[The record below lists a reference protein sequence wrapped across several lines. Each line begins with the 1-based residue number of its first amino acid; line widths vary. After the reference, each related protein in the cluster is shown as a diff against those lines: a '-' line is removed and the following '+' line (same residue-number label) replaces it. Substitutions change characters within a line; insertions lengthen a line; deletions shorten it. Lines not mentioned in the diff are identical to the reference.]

1 MRLPEKFKTRMEI
14 LLKDE
19 WQELLRAWEGPA
31 YQGLRVNTLKIGAQ
45 TFQAKAPF
53 SLEPVPWAPEGFYIS
68 GQERPAK
75 HPYYQAGLFYLQEPS
90 AMAPVVCLGIE
101 PGDRVLDLCAAPGG
115 KSTQIA
121 ARLKGRGMLVS
132 NDNSPERV
140 KTLVWN
146 LEHWGAENVVV
157 TNEEP
162 GRLCDYFRHYFN
174 KILVDAP
181 CSGEGMFRKDERAV
195 KSWEEYSSKNCSVMQ
210 KDILG
215 QAAAMLCQGGKILY
229 STCTFSPEENEEI
242 IAEFLDKYPEF
253 TVEELPQDYGWA
265 PGRPDWLGGQEAK
278 KDELYKVRR
287 LWPHKINGEGHFM
300 ALLKKNGAEKNA
312 MEKNDNSVDILY
324 VSDEKIPELLAF
336 SEENL
341 TESLKGPF
349 YLQQNYVYQYPAGLP
364 DLKGLRVPRPGWFV
378 GINRNNRFE
387 PSQALAM
394 GLKRSAAIRSI
405 SFALG
410 DPEVERYLKRE
421 TLMVGGEKGWTLVC
435 LEDFPLGWG
444 KQTGDY
450 IKNYYPPRWR
460 IME

>member
-1 MRLPEKFKTRMEI
+1 MRLPEKFITRMEI

-31 YQGLRVNTLKIGAQ
+31 FQGLRVNTLKIGIKE
-45 TFQAKAPF
+45 FEVKAPF
-53 SLEPVPWAPEGFYIS
+53 SLKPVPWAPEGFYIS

-75 HPYYQAGLFYLQEPS
+75 HPYYYAGLFYLQEPS

-101 PGDRVLDLCAAPGG
+101 PGDKVLDLCAAPGG

-121 ARLKGRGMLVS
+121 ARLKGQGLLVS
-132 NDNSPERV
+132 NDNNQERA
-140 KTLVWN
+140 KALVWN
-146 LEHWGAENVVV
+146 LERWGAPNVVV

-162 GRLCDYFRHYFN
+162 ERLSGCFRNYFN

-215 QAAAMLCQGGKILY
+215 QAAEMLLPGGKILY

-242 IAEFLDKYPEF
+242 IAEFLDKHPEF
-253 TVEELPQDYGWA
+253 TVEELPQGYGWA
-265 PGRPDWLGGQEAK
+265 PGRPDWLDGQNLK
-278 KDELYKVRR
+278 KDELYKARR
-287 LWPHKINGEGHFM
+287 LWPHKISGEGHFM
-300 ALLKKNGAEKNA
+300 ALLKKNAAAKNGESEDCINMA
-312 MEKNDNSVDILY
+312 
-324 VSDEKIPELLAF
+324 DEKIPALSSFL
-336 SEENL
+336 EENL
-341 TESLKGPF
+341 NEPLKGPF
-349 YLQQNYVYQYPAGLP
+349 SVQGNYVYQYPAGLP
-364 DLKGLRVPRPGWFV
+364 SLKGLRAPRPGWFV
-378 GINRNNRFE
+378 GMIRNNRFE

-394 GLKRSAAIRSI
+394 GLKKSAATRSV

-410 DPEVERYLKRE
+410 DTEVEHYLKCE
-421 TLMVGGEKGWTLVC
+421 TLMIGGEKGWTLVC

-450 IKNYYPPRWR
+450 IKNYYPPSWR